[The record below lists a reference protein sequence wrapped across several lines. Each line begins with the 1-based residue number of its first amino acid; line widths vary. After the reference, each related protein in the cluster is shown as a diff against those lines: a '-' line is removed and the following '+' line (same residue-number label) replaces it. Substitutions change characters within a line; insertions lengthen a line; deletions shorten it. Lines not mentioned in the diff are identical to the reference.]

1 MKPLKGKV
9 LESGVTRWD
18 VDNRLDFPCS
28 SFVMNREKSKL
39 RVVILI
45 GDGIAIQLNEKQ
57 LGELKRWLNS
67 GTGKTEIIDE

>member
-9 LESGVTRWD
+9 TESGVTWWD

-28 SFVMNREKSKL
+28 SFVMNREKNKL

-57 LGELKRWLNS
+57 LGELKRWLNR
-67 GTGKTEIIDE
+67 GTGKTETINE